1 MHIIMITREFPP
13 NSGGIGYY
21 VYYLAKYLNE
31 RGYKISIITRG
42 SFNKTTKEELNGI
55 DLYRVS
61 FLPMFPFHIFIHGVF
76 VKRLLESI
84 EKECDI
90 VHMHSPLVPPVK
102 TTLPIITTVHSPS
115 RRARNALYH
124 ETFDLVSFAERCQS
138 MFIYPS
144 IEKKLFEISN
154 KITTVSSSVRIELK
168 EYGLNPREISV
179 IRNGVDENL
188 FRPIRN
194 KKSKEDYVLYVGSLK
209 AGKGL
214 LNLINCGYIVSKVK
228 PNTKFLICGS
238 GPLLSILRKRVKE
251 MNLQKQFKFLGLL
264 GRDRLVRIYQK
275 AAIQVI
281 PSQHEGL
288 PTVLLEGMSCGL
300 PVIATNVGGNNE
312 VINSGKN
319 GFLVPPNDPS
329 AMANIIIELL
339 DDVDLQKRIGN
350 SARRTVENKYTWDK
364 ITDNVIQ
371 CYDDM

>member
-238 GPLLSILRKRVKE
+238 GPLLSILKKRVKE

>member
-1 MHIIMITREFPP
+1 MHVAMITREFPP

-21 VYYLAKYLNE
+21 VYYLSKNLCE

-42 SFNKTTKEELNGI
+42 SFKKTTKEELNGI
-55 DLYRVS
+55 DIYRAS
-61 FLPMFPFHIFIHGVF
+61 FIPLFPFHIFIHGVF
-76 VKRLLESI
+76 VKRLLESM
-84 EKECDI
+84 ENELDL
-90 VHMHSPLVPPVK
+90 VHMHSPLTPPVK

-144 IEKKLFEISN
+144 IETKLFEISN
-154 KITTVSSSVRIELK
+154 KITTVSSSVGIELK
-168 EYGLNPREISV
+168 EYGLNPKEISV
-179 IRNGVDENL
+179 IGNGVDENL
-188 FRPIRN
+188 FKPIRS

-214 LNLINCGYIVSKVK
+214 LNLINCGYIISKIK
-228 PNTKFLICGS
+228 PKTKFIICGS
-238 GPLLSILRKRVKE
+238 GPLLQILKKRVKRL
-251 MNLQKQFKFLGLL
+251 NLQKQFLFLGLL

-312 VINSGKN
+312 VINSGEN
-319 GFLVPPNDPS
+319 GFLIPPNDPL
-329 AMANIIIELL
+329 AMANIIYKLL
-339 DDVDLQKRIGN
+339 DDMDLRKRIGY
-350 SARRTVENKYTWDK
+350 SARRTIENKYTWDK
-364 ITDNVIQ
+364 ITDNIIQ
-371 CYDDM
+371 CYNDI